1 MAEGKKPSAAP
12 SAAGPQRGA
21 GLELRLEAGK
31 AFVCLSDRPVAPG
44 VRAVDVAMEVPEVRF
59 PFDVGLGAA
68 QFRKRLCDLSR
79 VDLAV
84 GPEFLASLAG
94 HLDLA
99 RAGLSGLT
107 VALRAGFA
115 EGAGRLE
122 GGAPFTFKLGLEPEG
137 DQGLAVV
144 IYDARLYGPAGIPS
158 AALPA
163 MLARAAG
170 GLARPEGASL
180 LLEPLGAVLRR
191 LIPARGWKLPRAG
204 SARLAEAR
212 FSPGELR
219 IVWDRAHAGPAR
231 APAEPDRM
239 AALEGARA
247 FRDAEALVARGEW
260 DAAREA
266 YLAAGS
272 AATAHP
278 FAASRLLSLFV
289 IDERFHDEALDLSA
303 HWRSRR
309 PDFAPALVAEGVLR
323 SLRQETARA
332 AAAFA
337 DLAQLS
343 AKKGEELGALAAA
356 DACFEGGPEAD
367 PAAFARA
374 VEVALSVRRDHL
386 PALRALLALSERTGD
401 REALLRASRRLA
413 AYAPGEAEKASA
425 HARLA
430 EMLLKTD
437 PPSARLHLDQ
447 ALRLAPDD
455 AAALAALARACEEAG
470 EYLRAVR
477 AHDRLREL
485 CLARGDTAGAARS
498 ALAVGVLWEERLGHP
513 ENALLRYREASDL
526 APGSP
531 EPRERAA
538 RAADALGHWAEA
550 ADHYAGLMASLDLG
564 APGAAEIA
572 ARAHRALA
580 AIAETRLGD
589 PTRAASHLEAALAA
603 EPGDAAS
610 LERLAALYRTLRR
623 PAELLG
629 TLDELAPRAA
639 STAARAALL
648 AEAGDLCLGPLG
660 LPDAARSHFAAAL
673 ANDPQCRAALEGMAR
688 IASVRGD
695 AHAEREVLS
704 RLVLLSKEPAE
715 EASLY
720 DRLARACEKA
730 GDLSAAARAAASAR
744 RAEPSLVRLGESVR
758 VARLARDAPAL
769 ADHLAELATASRAA
783 GDAPGAVAAL
793 VERATLL
800 AAESPALALGALA
813 EARALAPGDP
823 AVLRAQADVAEAA
836 GDPLLALSGL
846 RALLVAG
853 APDAPRLELRAAR
866 VARAAGDVRASR
878 EHAERAL
885 SLGEASAADLLAEI
899 LEGSDDHA
907 SRAALLER
915 AGRFL
920 EAARLWERAGGAP
933 ERLRAALARASADP
947 ASADEALSRLAEAR
961 LTAGDRPGAAEAL
974 VRLARL
980 RGGAE
985 AVRLGRQAV
994 ETDPSC
1000 EEAIR
1005 LLLEPGPPGR
1015 PQGEERASLLGQLAA
1030 LPRLPDAEVAAA
1042 LVERARLLAS
1052 GGAAG
1057 GRAEALVAAREAVR
1071 RAPRLAEAL
1080 DVLADLAAREGE
1092 PAECARALLERA
1104 ALSRDAGEDGAA
1116 GRLAAAGQA
1125 AVAAGLAEAGQE
1137 ALWSALRLGLDRDEA
1152 RAAWVTLAERARER
1166 GDAGSERA
1174 ALSALVPLLRTG
1186 ERPALLLR
1194 LSSLQ
1199 VAAGDLGEA
1208 RRAAEEAR
1216 ALAPKDPAAVE
1227 ACRSVAESQGDLA
1240 AAAERLADLAAI
1252 DPDHAGERLLAQA
1265 RLLAGPVGRPE
1276 EADKAFA
1283 AALSR
1288 LAPDAALASE
1298 HVRMRREAPPP
1309 VRDLPWAAPLEAFA
1323 HRAPDARA
1331 AAVALR
1337 DAAYLALAQED
1348 PSAAL
1353 RCARKAWARTRE
1365 EPAFAGPLLA
1375 RVLYRQGGGAEAL
1388 VLHRGLFEARF
1399 PGIDEGEVAVL
1410 CRQLAELAEDA
1421 GEMEL
1426 ALAALNQLVDL
1437 RPQDLE
1443 AAEWRFRIDP
1453 DRARAVRS
1461 LADLAGA
1468 NRSARR
1474 RSHALALAADGA
1486 HRDLADPALAD
1497 ALWRRARTAAGDY
1510 PALLAGLESVRLEA
1524 ARADYDPASPLEPSE
1539 LLDALHDAA
1548 AAWQAA
1554 GDRAAARALLEEAVE
1569 IERRH
1574 GRLADA
1580 AADLRALEEAAAI
1593 QGDAAGSAAYA
1604 RSAGLVLAQRGDLT
1618 GAEQGLRR
1626 AVSRDRGDDDSWTA
1640 LEKIAL
1646 SRGEGGAP
1654 LLAEALAARAER
1666 AEGRARADILVR
1678 LARVLSG
1685 PLGAPDRAAA
1695 ALQAALAASPDLPG
1709 ADVELERLYRAS
1721 GRGAELARLLLERA
1735 ASAGDAPA
1743 RTALRRE
1750 AVALLE
1756 LLPGEQDRSLAAE
1769 TALAALADVP
1779 GDLPLTRSA
1788 ARMLAGLGRREEAVP
1803 HLAALVR
1810 ADPDDE
1816 ASAGELAAALAGRHR
1831 ERAEL
1836 FLQRAEGAKGP
1847 ARAARLREAAKALFA
1862 AGEDVRARA
1871 LLRDAFEAWP
1881 AEDGAFLA
1889 AIRDAAADIDR
1900 LDAVLSARARAVP
1913 AEAAGCHRARGD
1925 ALLAFGRVEEAL
1937 AAFEACLAVA
1947 PDDAGALAMIA
1958 DIRAEHE
1965 GEEAAAASDARLV
1978 ALADAAPGSVPGA
1991 AEARAR
1997 YRIGLA
2003 AWARGRPDEG
2013 IAHLEKALDLEPDDE
2028 RSGLAWAALANGHA
2042 ARGNGARALYAA
2054 RRRSDRAAALDLPAE
2069 RLEALE
2075 AGAALA
2081 AQFGDQGADAAAVL
2095 EGLVATRVGGG
2106 GEPDAAL
2113 DALIERAIEA
2123 LLRCGEN
2130 ARAEAV
2136 IALAARNARGARRAD
2151 LLSRLADAAQARGD
2165 REAARAA
2172 RTEALAA
2179 APNDAT
2185 LRAARLADLGQSGDA
2200 REYAD
2205 ALEEALGAQ
2214 GPTAELLLELAR
2226 ARTSLGDPY
2235 AATQAYASL
2244 VQLGPAAPGYEE
2256 ASREL
2261 AAHLRRAG
2269 DARALA
2275 ASHAR
2280 RAEEADGPGA
2290 RALEFLQAATVL
2302 EEAATPPEEVRD
2314 ALDRACQADPD
2325 EVPAWKALAA
2335 FESRRGEPLAA
2346 ARAHLAVA
2354 IRASGEEAERAA
2366 LEAARIFEEC
2376 ERPNDASLAFSAA
2389 LHARPGSPTARR
2401 ALAMAA
2407 LARNDAAAA
2416 TGHLDAIDPAL
2427 VPPEERLD
2435 LLRLRARALEAEGRT
2450 SEAEA
2455 AWQEALQADP
2465 ADEEAFDHLAPRA
2478 REGGRREE
2486 WLALAARHDAALA
2499 ASGNAARRRDLRCE
2513 RAEVFTEMGRLEA
2526 AEGAWRAALDIDPG
2540 FAPAV
2545 EALAAL
2551 AARSEDWA
2559 EAAKVLGAAAEGT
2572 SDPTEAAAFWL
2583 RRGRLLLERLSDAA
2597 GAARALEHAVARA
2610 DAAPDVP
2617 AASRVGREAEQLL
2630 ATVLPGL
2637 GRRAEASAIAARLVR
2652 GGARVGPEV
2661 EALAGETR
2669 SDIAA
2674 ALTSAPEEMERT
2686 RDPVADVLRAQ
2697 AESAHGEERAGLL
2710 ERLGGYLERA
2720 GDRNAA
2726 ADAILAAVEADPSR
2740 ELTFAWFLSLAEGD
2754 PRRLEAGHRLRART
2768 APDAVARGAALAE
2781 LGALL
2786 AADPGRRDEA
2796 EEALAQAVLADP
2808 ANASAAEALLRL
2820 RAGASAPPASPAETE
2835 AVVSFSEIPSTEAEP
2850 EASVSFSEL
2859 ASAAPGAADLTAVF
2873 AEAAMAAAPPEP
2885 TVWEPAAPAAEP
2897 ASEAPPPQIPESLEF
2912 LPEPGGGPEAI
2923 PHSFEFLLA
2932 PAPTTGPAPTPE
2944 PAAAATPAVIATE
2957 APTGV
2962 PPPAPPPPRTTLSE
2976 PWSGGPIRPDVAL
2989 ARTAA
2994 QASPSDA
3001 GLQDAWAA
3009 AAEAEGALEE
3019 ARSAW
3024 AAALAADPLAA
3035 ASEAARRYVGH
3046 ARALEALGRADE
3058 AIEALAAARSLG
3070 PDGDAAVPDLTR
3082 LLKASGRASAE
3093 EGELEI
3099 AYARLKQAREV
3110 DPSDLELAR
3119 ELSRVSER
3127 LGHLEEA
3134 VVLEELCADA
3144 VAAGD
3149 PSRAAAA
3156 YRRCAELLRDR
3167 LGDAERAAVLLEKA
3181 VSLAPD
3187 DGRARAELADMLDR
3201 RRDGA
3206 ERSLEEQLERARLD
3220 LGDADALGAVA
3231 AACRQ
3236 LASSETDPRRTS
3248 ALVERARA
3256 AESIA
3261 RFVSPGFPAPES
3273 PPLAPRVSPEIRS
3286 RVAVPGAEGPV
3297 GRLVALLAPYLEP
3310 LFPADLARRG
3320 VGPADRVG
3328 SASAPA
3334 LLGRLDSASRALEA
3348 RPVAL
3353 FLAPQGGCQVL
3364 LENTQPPSMVV
3375 GAGALALSPG
3385 ALSFLL
3391 ARALH
3396 LCGAGWALAG
3406 KFAPRDVAI
3415 LCELACRFAGG
3426 EPPAM
3431 GLPAQRAGAF
3441 LEALHRSVP
3450 DPIRS
3455 WASTLAAACTDELAG
3470 LDPRA
3475 FGAAVQRTAS
3485 RVALLYTGDAH
3496 GALVA
3501 LAALDPEAAAD
3512 PVQAL
3517 QLPDLR
3523 DVALFALSDLYLE
3536 LRVLLVG

>member
-1 MAEGKKPSAAP
+1 M
-12 SAAGPQRGA
+12 
-21 GLELRLEAGK
+21 
-31 AFVCLSDRPVAPG
+31 
-44 VRAVDVAMEVPEVRF
+44 
-59 PFDVGLGAA
+59 GLGAA
-68 QFRKRLCDLSR
+68 QFRKRLCDLAR

-84 GPEFLASLAG
+84 GPELFSSLAG

-122 GGAPFTFKLGLEPEG
+122 GGASFTFKLGIEPAG
-137 DQGLAVV
+137 DQGIAVV

-180 LLEPLGAVLRR
+180 LLEPLGTVLRR
-191 LIPARGWKLPRAG
+191 LLPARGWKLPRAG

-219 IVWDRAHAGPAR
+219 IVWDRAHAGPAQ
-231 APAEPDRM
+231 APADPDRM
-239 AALEGARA
+239 GALEGARA

-266 YLAAGS
+266 YLGAGS
-272 AATAHP
+272 AATTHP
-278 FAASRLLSLFV
+278 FAAARLLSLFV
-289 IDERFHDEALDLSA
+289 IDERFHDEALDLAA

-323 SLRQETARA
+323 SERKETARA
-332 AAAFA
+332 AVAFA
-337 DLAQLS
+337 ELAEVS
-343 AKKGEELGALAAA
+343 SRKGEELGALAAA
-356 DACFEGGPEAD
+356 DACFAGGPVAD

-386 PALRALLALSERTGD
+386 PALRALLAFSEHTGD

-447 ALRLAPDD
+447 ALRLAPED

-498 ALAVGVLWEERLGHP
+498 ALAVGKLWEERLGHP
-513 ENALLRYREASDL
+513 ENALLRYREASEL

-538 RAADALGHWAEA
+538 RAADALGHWTEA

-564 APGAAEIA
+564 APGSSEIA

-589 PTRAASHLEAALAA
+589 PARAASHLEAALAA
-603 EPGDAAS
+603 QPEDVAS
-610 LERLAALYRTLRR
+610 LDRLAALYRTLRR

-629 TLDELAPRAA
+629 TLDELAPHAP
-639 STAARAALL
+639 STVARAALL

-660 LPDAARSHFAAAL
+660 LPDAARSRFAAAL

-688 IASVRGD
+688 IASLRGD

-704 RLVLLSKEPAE
+704 RLVLLAKGPAE
-715 EASLY
+715 EAALY
-720 DRLARACEKA
+720 DRLSRACEKA
-730 GDLSAAARAAASAR
+730 GDLAAAARAAAAAR
-744 RAEPSLVRLGESVR
+744 RAEPSLVRLAEAVR

-769 ADHLAELATASRAA
+769 ADHLAEYAAASRAA
-783 GDAPGAVAAL
+783 GDAPGAAAAL
-793 VERATLL
+793 VERSSLL
-800 AAESPALALGALA
+800 AVESPALALGALA

-823 AVLRAQADVAEAA
+823 AVLRAQAEVAEAA
-836 GDPLLALSGL
+836 GDRLLALSSL

-853 APDAPRLELRAAR
+853 APDAPGLELRAAR
-866 VARAAGDVRASR
+866 IARSAGDARAAR

-885 SLGEASAADLLAEI
+885 SLGEAAAADLLAEI

-920 EAARLWERAGGAP
+920 EAARLWEKAGGAP
-933 ERLRAALARASADP
+933 ERLRSALERASSDP
-947 ASADEALSRLAEAR
+947 ASADEALSRLADAR
-961 LTAGDRPGAAEAL
+961 LSAGDRPGAAEAL

-985 AVRLGRQAV
+985 ALRLALRAV
-994 ETDPSC
+994 EADPSS
-1000 EEAIR
+1000 EDAVR
-1005 LLLEPGPPGR
+1005 LLLSPELPGR
-1015 PQGEERASLLGQLAA
+1015 PEG
-1030 LPRLPDAEVAAA
+1030 D
-1042 LVERARLLAS
+1042 ERARLLGLLAALPHVSDAEAASALVERVRLIAS
-1052 GGAAG
+1052 GDTL
-1057 GRAEALVAAREAVR
+1057 GREVEALAAAREAAR

-1080 DVLADLAAREGE
+1080 DLVADLAARAGN
-1092 PAECARALLERA
+1092 PAGGARALLERA
-1104 ALSRDAGEDGAA
+1104 ALARDAGEEGAA

-1125 AVAAGLAEAGQE
+1125 AVAAGLLEAGQE
-1137 ALWSALRLGLDRDEA
+1137 ALWSALQLGLDRDEA

-1166 GDAGSERA
+1166 GDGGSERA

-1186 ERPALLLR
+1186 ERPGRLLR

-1199 VAAGDLGEA
+1199 AAAGDLGEA

-1216 ALAPKDPAAVE
+1216 ALAPRDPAAVE
-1227 ACRSVAESQGDLA
+1227 ACRAMAEAQGDLA
-1240 AAAERLADLAAI
+1240 AVAEQLADLAAL
-1252 DPDHAGERLLAQA
+1252 DSAGAGERLLARA
-1265 RLLAGPVGRPE
+1265 RLLAGPLGRPE
-1276 EADKAFA
+1276 EADLAFA
-1283 AALSR
+1283 NALQR
-1288 LAPDAALASE
+1288 LPPDAALAAE
-1298 HVRMRREAPPP
+1298 HARLRREGPPP
-1309 VRDLPWAAPLEAFA
+1309 VRDLPWSEPLEAFA
-1323 HRAPDARA
+1323 QRAPEARA
-1331 AAVALR
+1331 GALALR

-1348 PSAAL
+1348 SSAAL

-1375 RVLYRQGGGAEAL
+1375 RVLYRQGGAAEAL
-1388 VLHRGLFEARF
+1388 VLHRGLFEADF
-1399 PGIDEGEVAVL
+1399 PGIDEGEASVL

-1421 GEMEL
+1421 GEVEL
-1426 ALAALNQLVDL
+1426 ALSALDRLLEL

-1461 LADLAGA
+1461 LADVAGA
-1468 NRSARR
+1468 TRSVRR
-1474 RSHALALAADGA
+1474 RSHALALAAESA
-1486 HRDLADPALAD
+1486 HRELADPALAD

-1524 ARADYDPASPLEPSE
+1524 ARPDYDPASTQEPSE

-1548 AAWQAA
+1548 AAWQGA
-1554 GDRAAARALLEEAVE
+1554 GDHVAARALLEEAVE

-1580 AADLRALEEAAAI
+1580 AADLRALEDLAAV

-1604 RSAGLVLAQRGDLT
+1604 RTAGLVLAQRGDLG
-1618 GAEQGLRR
+1618 GAELGLRR
-1626 AVSRDRGDDDSWTA
+1626 AVSRDRGDEEAWA
-1640 LEKIAL
+1640 GLEKIAL
-1646 SRGEGGAP
+1646 ARGEAGAP

-1666 AEGRARADILVR
+1666 AEGRARAEILVT

-1685 PLGAPDRAAA
+1685 PLGAPDRAAT
-1695 ALQAALAASPDLPG
+1695 ALQAALAVAPDLPG
-1709 ADVELERLYRAS
+1709 AEAELEGLCRAA
-1721 GRGAELARLLLERA
+1721 GRSADLARMLLERA
-1735 ASAGDAPA
+1735 ARSGEAAA

-1750 AVALLE
+1750 ALALLE
-1756 LLPGEQDRSLAAE
+1756 PLPGEPDRIRAAE
-1769 TALAALADVP
+1769 VALEALADAP
-1779 GDLPLTRSA
+1779 GDLDLAQSA
-1788 ARMLAGLGRREEAVP
+1788 SRLLVGLGRREEAIP
-1803 HLAALVR
+1803 HLAAVVR
-1810 ADPDDE
+1810 AEPDDE
-1816 ASAGELAAALAGRHR
+1816 ASAEELATALAGRHR
-1831 ERAEL
+1831 ERADL
-1836 FLQRAEGAKGP
+1836 FLQRASGAEGP

-1871 LLRDAFEAWP
+1871 LLRDAFDAWP
-1881 AEDGAFLA
+1881 ADDAAFLA
-1889 AIRDAAADIDR
+1889 AIRDAAADIER

-1925 ALLAFGRVEEAL
+1925 ALLAFGRSEDAL

-1958 DIRAEHE
+1958 DIRAQR
-1965 GEEAAAASDARLV
+1965 GGDEAAASSDARLL
-1978 ALADAAPGSVPGA
+1978 ALADGAPGSVA
-1991 AEARAR
+1991 ATAEARAR
-1997 YRIGLA
+1997 YRVGLA
-2003 AWARGRPDEG
+2003 AWTRGQPDEG
-2013 IAHLEKALDLEPDDE
+2013 IAHLERALELDPDDE

-2042 ARGNGARALYAA
+2042 ARGNGARALAAA
-2054 RRRSDRAAALDLPAE
+2054 RRRADRAAERGLPAE

-2081 AQFGDQGADAAAVL
+2081 AQFGDQGADAAAIL
-2095 EGLVATRVGGG
+2095 EGLAAARVGTG
-2106 GEPDAAL
+2106 GERDATP
-2113 DALIERAIEA
+2113 DALIERAIQA

-2130 ARAEAV
+2130 TRAEAV
-2136 IALAARNARGARRAD
+2136 IALAARNAQGARRAD
-2151 LLSRLADAAQARGD
+2151 LLTRLADAAQARGN

-2179 APNDAT
+2179 APDDAA
-2185 LRAARLADLGQSGDA
+2185 LRALRLADLRESGDA
-2200 REYAD
+2200 RAYAA
-2205 ALEEALGAQ
+2205 ALEEALGVRGDDA
-2214 GPTAELLLELAR
+2214 ALLLDLAR
-2226 ARTSLGDPY
+2226 ARTALGDPY
-2235 AATQAYASL
+2235 AAAQAYGSL
-2244 VQLGPAAPGYEE
+2244 VQLGPVAPGYEE
-2256 ASREL
+2256 ASREMS
-2261 AAHLRRAG
+2261 AHLQRAG

-2275 ASHAR
+2275 ASHEQ
-2280 RAEEADGPGA
+2280 RAEQASDPGA
-2290 RALEFLQAATVL
+2290 RADELLRAAAVL
-2302 EEAATPPEEVRD
+2302 DGAGAPPEEVRA
-2314 ALDRACQADPD
+2314 ALERAGEANPD

-2366 LEAARIFEEC
+2366 LEAARLFEEA
-2376 ERPNDASLAFSAA
+2376 ERPDEAGRAYAAA
-2389 LHARPGSPTARR
+2389 LDARPGSPAACRP
-2401 ALAMAA
+2401 LAMLA

-2416 TGHLDAIDPAL
+2416 TGYLEAIDPAL
-2427 VPPEERLD
+2427 VPVEERPE
-2435 LLRLRARALEAEGRT
+2435 LLRLRAQALEAEGRAG
-2450 SEAEA
+2450 EAEA
-2455 AWQEALQADP
+2455 AWQELFEADP

-2478 REGGRREE
+2478 RESGRHEE

-2526 AEGAWRAALDIDPG
+2526 AEGAWRAALDIEPG
-2540 FAPAV
+2540 FPAAV

-2559 EAAKVLGAAAEGT
+2559 EAARVLGTAAEGT
-2572 SDPTEAAAFWL
+2572 GDPTEAAAFWL
-2583 RRGRLLLERLSDAA
+2583 RRGRLLLDRLSDVA
-2597 GAARALEHAVARA
+2597 GAAQALERAVARA
-2610 DAAPDVP
+2610 GAAPDVP
-2617 AASRVGREAEQLL
+2617 AASRVAREAEQILV
-2630 ATVLPGL
+2630 TVLPGL

-2652 GGARVGPEV
+2652 AGARVTPEV
-2661 EALAGETR
+2661 EALAAETR
-2669 SDIAA
+2669 SDIEA
-2674 ALTSAPEEMERT
+2674 ALTAAPEEAERT

-2697 AESAHGEERAGLL
+2697 AEAARGEERAGLY

-2720 GDRNAA
+2720 GERGAA
-2726 ADAILAAVEADPSR
+2726 ADALLAAVEADPSR

-2754 PRRLEAGHRLRART
+2754 AARLETGHRLRVRT
-2768 APDAVARGAALAE
+2768 APGAEERAAALAE
-2781 LGALL
+2781 LGILL
-2786 AADPGRRDEA
+2786 VADPGHRDEA
-2796 EEALAQAVLADP
+2796 EEVLAQALAADP
-2808 ANASAAEALLRL
+2808 ANGAAAEALLRL
-2820 RAGASAPPASPAETE
+2820 RAGTPAPPASAAP
-2835 AVVSFSEIPSTEAEP
+2835 PSGGPEAEP

-2859 ASAAPGAADLTAVF
+2859 ASAA
-2873 AEAAMAAAPPEP
+2873 APSEG
-2885 TVWEPAAPAAEP
+2885 VAPSAAEP
-2897 ASEAPPPQIPESLEF
+2897 ETSVSFSELASAAPGAPDLARVFEETAMGMSAPEAAIWESPGPATAPVPDLAAELPLGSPPLDFPAMPSPDMPESLEF
-2912 LPEPGGGPEAI
+2912 LPAPGAETEGVP
-2923 PHSFEFLLA
+2923 PSLEFLPELE
-2932 PAPTTGPAPTPE
+2932 GP
-2944 PAAAATPAVIATE
+2944 PAAAAPAAEIPPE
-2957 APTGV
+2957 APDV
-2962 PPPAPPPPRTTLSE
+2962 DAMPAPIPAERVASVPAETAPPIRAEAAAEAALPTRPPSRTTLSE
-2976 PWSGGPIRPDVAL
+2976 PWSPGPVQAGIGL

-2994 QASPSDA
+2994 RASPSDP
-3001 GLQDAWAA
+3001 GLQEAWAV
-3009 AAEAEGALEE
+3009 AAEAAVAPDEALE
-3019 ARSAW
+3019 AW
-3024 AAALAADPLAA
+3024 EAALAANPAA
-3035 ASEAARRYVGH
+3035 AAPDTARRTVGR
-3046 ARALEALGRADE
+3046 ARALAALGRAEE
-3058 AIEALAAARSLG
+3058 AIEALAAARALG
-3070 PDGDAAVPDLTR
+3070 PAGDAAAPDLAR
-3082 LLKASGRASAE
+3082 LLKASGRAHAE
-3093 EGELEI
+3093 EGELER
-3099 AYARLKQAREV
+3099 AYGRLKQAREV
-3110 DPSDLELAR
+3110 DPSDLDLAR
-3119 ELSRVSER
+3119 ELSRVAER

-3144 VAAGD
+3144 AAAGD
-3149 PSRAAAA
+3149 PAGAAAA
-3156 YRRCAELLRDR
+3156 YRRCAEILRDR
-3167 LGDAERAAVLLEKA
+3167 MGDADRAAVLLEKA
-3181 VSLAPD
+3181 VSLAPA
-3187 DGRARAELADMLDR
+3187 DGLARAELADLLGR

-3206 ERSLEEQLERARLD
+3206 HRSLEEHLERSRLE
-3220 LGDADALGAVA
+3220 LADADALAAVA
-3231 AACRQ
+3231 AFCRQ
-3236 LASSETDPRRTS
+3236 LASSEADPRQAT

-3261 RFVSPGFPAPES
+3261 RFLSPGFLAPES
-3273 PPLAPRVSPEIRS
+3273 PPLAPRVHPEVRS

-3328 SASAPA
+3328 AANAPA
-3334 LLGRLDSASRALEA
+3334 LQGRVESASRALEA
-3348 RPVAL
+3348 RPVAI
-3353 FLAPQGGCQVL
+3353 FLAPTGGCQVL
-3364 LENTQPPSMVV
+3364 LENTQPPSLVV
-3375 GAGALALSPG
+3375 GAGALALPPG

-3406 KFAPRDVAI
+3406 KFSPRDVVI

-3426 EPPAM
+3426 EPPSL

-3441 LEALHRSVP
+3441 LEALSRSVP
-3450 DPIRS
+3450 DPVRS
-3455 WASTLAAACTDELAG
+3455 WASTLAAASTDELNG
-3470 LDPRA
+3470 FDPRA

-3496 GALVA
+3496 GALAA
-3501 LAALDPEAAAD
+3501 LAALDPEAPGD

-3523 DVALFALSDLYLE
+3523 DVALFALSDLYVE
-3536 LRVLLVG
+3536 LRAHLVG